1 MASKSRLC
9 SLCGGEENDG
19 RPMLTVDGTHICFQC
34 VEGMT
39 YKMLCSEIGE
49 IAAERILALIRG
61 THPEILPQNEEDDY
75 TALEVETKDIS
86 DLATPAQLH
95 ESLNRYVIGQD
106 LAKKTLC
113 VAVYNHYLRLRQQ
126 EDEENTEIEK
136 SNILLAGSTGS
147 GKTLLAKTLAKILDV
162 PFCIADATTLT
173 EAGYVGED
181 VENIVLRLLQAAD
194 MNVAKAER
202 GIIYIDEIDKIGR
215 KTQNVSITRDV
226 SGEGVQQAL
235 LKIIEGTECNIPPK
249 GGRKHP
255 NEQYITVNTDRILF
269 ICGGAFVGLED
280 IIRKRL
286 GASSIGFSS
295 VADERNRK
303 EFTEAEVLAKAIPE
317 DLFQFGM
324 IPELVGRLPIF
335 AALTRLSEDQLVQL
349 LTEPRNAL
357 VKQYSKLLQMSDAK
371 LSIQPEALRAMAKIA
386 IERGTGARALR
397 GIFEKLM
404 LDVMYAVPSDKEIK
418 EVIITEACVLG
429 EEEPTLVR
437 EKLDPKPVVK
447 PKARPGRPR
456 KNAS

>member
-1 MASKSRLC
+1 MAHKSRHC

-19 RPMLTVDGTHICFQC
+19 RPVLTVEGTHMCYQC

-39 YKMLCSEIGE
+39 YKMLCSDIGE
-49 IAAERILALIRG
+49 VAAERLLALVRG
-61 THPEILPQNEEDDY
+61 THPEVMPQEQCDDTPLEIEKKSLGELP
-75 TALEVETKDIS
+75 
-86 DLATPAQLH
+86 TPAELHAQLD
-95 ESLNRYVIGQD
+95 RYVIGQEH
-106 LAKKTLC
+106 AKKTLC
-113 VAVYNHYLRLRQQ
+113 VAVYNHYMRLRQSVD
-126 EDEENTEIEK
+126 EDAEIEK

-147 GKTLLAKTLAKILDV
+147 GKTLLAKTLARILDV

-194 MNVAKAER
+194 MNVSKAER

-269 ICGGAFVGLED
+269 ICGGAFVGLEN

-286 GASSIGFSS
+286 GASIIGFGS
-295 VADERNRK
+295 VEEDRNRK
-303 EFTEAEVLAKAIPE
+303 EYTEAEVLANSIPE

-324 IPELVGRLPIF
+324 IPELIGRLPIF
-335 AALTRLSEDQLVQL
+335 AALTRLNEDQLVTL

-357 VKQYSKLLQMSDAK
+357 VKQYTKLLKMSDTE
-371 LSIQPEALRAMAKIA
+371 LRVEPEALRSMAEIA

-397 GIFEKLM
+397 GIFERLM
-404 LDVMYAVPSDKEIK
+404 LEVMYTVPSEKDIRTV
-418 EVIITEACVLG
+418 VITKDCVLG
-429 EEEPTLVR
+429 KEPATLIR
-437 EKLDPKPVVK
+437 GEKIVPVT
-447 PKARPGRPR
+447 PPRRGRPPGRSR
-456 KNAS
+456 KTES